1 MTHSPAALDEAG
13 LTRLAQQVAAAN
25 PVFFLDYD
33 GTLTPIMPRPEM
45 ASLEPDMRQR
55 VERLARLCP
64 VAVVSG
70 RDLENVRRLVGVPG
84 LAFAGSHGLD
94 IDAPSG
100 RQRLGE
106 PFRPALERA
115 IPALEAALAGIGGAL
130 VEPKLYAVTVHTRLV
145 DPALKPRV
153 GEVVHEVL
161 AGEPTLRHMAGKEMH
176 ELRPEL
182 DWDKGKAILH
192 LVEAEGWA
200 GRYPV
205 VMGDDVTDEDAFVA
219 VRGRGLGIRVDDG
232 SGRATAATV
241 VLPDIPSVG
250 RFLDAVVAA
259 LS

>member
-1 MTHSPAALDEAG
+1 MNQTPAALDDAG
-13 LTRLAQQVAAAN
+13 LTRLAREIAAAN

-45 ASLEPDMRQR
+45 AQLDPDMRLR
-55 VERLARLCP
+55 VERLAGRCP

-70 RDLENVRRLVGVPG
+70 RDLENVRQMVGIPG
-84 LAFAGSHGLD
+84 IAFAGSHGLD

-106 PFRPALERA
+106 PFRPALKRA
-115 IPALEAALAGIGGAL
+115 IPALEGALAGIEGAL

-153 GEVVHEVL
+153 GEVVHDVL

-192 LVEAEGWA
+192 LIEAEGW
-200 GRYPV
+200 GGHYPV
-205 VMGDDVTDEDAFVA
+205 VLGDDVTDEDAFIA
-219 VRGRGLGIRVDDG
+219 VKGRGLGIRVDDG
-232 SGRATAATV
+232 SGRPTAATV

-259 LS
+259 LG

>member
-1 MTHSPAALDEAG
+1 MSQSPSTLDDAG
-13 LTRLAQQVAAAN
+13 LARLAREVAAAK
-25 PVFFLDYD
+25 PAFFLDYD
-33 GTLTPIMPRPEM
+33 GTLTPIMPRPEL
-45 ASLEPDMRQR
+45 ASLDPAMRDR
-55 VERLARLCP
+55 VERLAALCP

-84 LAFAGSHGLD
+84 LIFAGSHGLD

-100 RQRLGE
+100 RERLGE
-106 PFRPALERA
+106 PFRPALERV
-115 IPALEAALAGIGGAL
+115 IPRLERALAGIEGAL

-161 AGEPTLRHMAGKEMH
+161 SAEPTLRHMGGREMH

-192 LVEAEGWA
+192 LIEAEGL
-200 GRYPV
+200 GSHHPV
-205 VMGDDVTDEDAFVA
+205 VLGDDVTDEDAFAA
-219 VRGRGLGIRVDDG
+219 VRGRGLGIRVEDG
-232 SGRATAATV
+232 SGRPTAATV

-250 RFLDAVVAA
+250 RFLDAVIDT
-259 LS
+259 LG